1 MIGHVTPHIAALAA
15 AAGIGLLLLAAGAI
29 LLREDRATRRL
40 AARMLA
46 IRPAVG
52 RHGAARPGE
61 SGVGRLIRAVGE
73 AVRRS
78 PLVPAET
85 LRGFETTVA
94 QAGRRNSSLVALFIG
109 AKVLLF
115 LVLPLVALLA
125 GSLGGFTRNGTLF
138 AAAAGAVLGLLAPD
152 YGVRHLRARHAAAVE
167 RGLPDALDLLVICAE
182 AGLALEAAIERVASE
197 MQGSNPSMAREFA
210 ALSAELRVLADRRQ
224 ALLNFGRRTGLE
236 SARRLGAT
244 LAQTLH
250 YGTPLAHALRV
261 LAAELR
267 QQRLTRYEERAA
279 RLPVLLTMPMIL
291 FILPCVFLVVGGPAV
306 LRAMDTMAR

>member
-1 MIGHVTPHIAALAA
+1 MMALAVPA
-15 AAGIGLLLLAAGAI
+15 LAVVVLLLGAGAI
-29 LLREDRATRRL
+29 MLREELAARRL
-40 AARMLA
+40 AARMAA
-46 IRPAVG
+46 IRPDVG
-52 RHGAARPGE
+52 RHGAARPDA
-61 SGVGRLIRAVGE
+61 SGLERLIRAVGE
-73 AVRRS
+73 AVRKS
-78 PLVPAET
+78 PVVSAET

-94 QAGRRNSSLVALFIG
+94 QAGYKSANVVALFIG

-115 LVLPLVALLA
+115 LVLPGLAFVAAGLGGLAQNATLLA
-125 GSLGGFTRNGTLF
+125 
-138 AAAAGAVLGLLAPD
+138 AAVGAVLGLLAPD
-152 YGVRHLRARHAAAVE
+152 YVVRHLRARHAAAVE
-167 RGLPDALDLLVICAE
+167 QGLPDALDLLVICAE

-197 MQGSNPSMAREFA
+197 MRGSNASIAREFG

-224 ALLNFGRRTGLE
+224 ALLNFGERTGLE

-267 QQRLTRYEERAA
+267 QQRLTRYEEKAA

>member
-1 MIGHVTPHIAALAA
+1 MTALAIPAAALAMLMGVLAFAVLRAELKARRFA
-15 AAGIGLLLLAAGAI
+15 A
-29 LLREDRATRRL
+29 RL
-40 AARMLA
+40 AR
-46 IRPAVG
+46 IRPEASRRVVAEPPG
-52 RHGAARPGE
+52 SALARA
-61 SGVGRLIRAVGE
+61 IRAVGE

-78 PLVPAET
+78 PIVSAET

-94 QAGRRNSSLVALFIG
+94 QAGYRGRNVIALFIG

-115 LVLPLVALLA
+115 LGLPALAALGGTAAGMAQNGVLLA
-125 GSLGGFTRNGTLF
+125 
-138 AAAAGAVLGLLAPD
+138 AAVGAVLGLLAPD
-152 YGVRHLRARHAAAVE
+152 WAVGHLRARHAAAVE
-167 RGLPDALDLLVICAE
+167 RGLPDALDLMVICAE
-182 AGLALEAAIERVASE
+182 AGLGLETAIERVAIE
-197 MQGSNPSMAREFA
+197 MAGPNPAIAREFA

-224 ALLNFGRRTGLE
+224 ALLNFGARTGLE
-236 SARRLGAT
+236 SARRLGGT

-306 LRAMDTMAR
+306 LRAMDAMAR

>member
-1 MIGHVTPHIAALAA
+1 MSGLVIPAAALAMLLVLGGIIALRDEVA
-15 AAGIGLLLLAAGAI
+15 A
-29 LLREDRATRRL
+29 RRL
-40 AARMLA
+40 AARIAL
-46 IRPAVG
+46 IRPDVT
-52 RHGAARPGE
+52 RHGAARPQATGPE
-61 SGVGRLIRAVGE
+61 RMIRAVGE
-73 AVRRS
+73 AVCRS
-78 PLVPAET
+78 PIVSAET
-85 LRGFETTVA
+85 LKGFETTVA
-94 QAGRRNSSLVALFIG
+94 QAGFKGANVVALFIG
-109 AKVLLF
+109 AKVMLF
-115 LVLPLVALLA
+115 LGLPGLGFVAGGLAGLAQNTMLLA
-125 GSLGGFTRNGTLF
+125 
-138 AAAAGAVLGLLAPD
+138 AAVGAVVGLLLPD
-152 YGVRHLRARHAAAVE
+152 YIVRHLRARHTAAVE
-167 RGLPDALDLLVICAE
+167 QGLPDALDLLVICAE
-182 AGLALEAAIERVASE
+182 AGLALEAAIERVSHE
-197 MQGSNPSMAREFA
+197 MAGSNPSVAREFA

-224 ALLNFGRRTGLE
+224 ALLNFGERTGLE

>member
-1 MIGHVTPHIAALAA
+1 MTALAIPAAALAM
-15 AAGIGLLLLAAGAI
+15 LLGVVAFSV
-29 LLREDRATRRL
+29 LRAEL
-40 AARMLA
+40 AARRFAARIARIRPDGPRRAVAAPPGSTLARA
-46 IRPAVG
+46 IR
-52 RHGAARPGE
+52 R
-61 SGVGRLIRAVGE
+61 VGE

-78 PLVPAET
+78 PIVSAET
-85 LRGFETTVA
+85 LKGFETTVA
-94 QAGRRNSSLVALFIG
+94 QAGYKGANVVALFIG

-115 LVLPLVALLA
+115 LGLPAIA
-125 GSLGGFTRNGTLF
+125 ALGGTAAGLSQNGVLLS
-138 AAAAGAVLGLLAPD
+138 AAVGAVLGLLAPD
-152 YGVRHLRARHAAAVE
+152 WVVGHLRARHAADVE
-167 RGLPDALDLLVICAE
+167 RGLPDALDLMVICAE
-182 AGLALEAAIERVASE
+182 AGLGLETAIERVSTE
-197 MQGSNPSMAREFA
+197 MAGSNAAIAREFA

-224 ALLNFGRRTGLE
+224 ALLNFGTRTGLE
-236 SARRLGAT
+236 SARRLGGT

-250 YGTPLAHALRV
+250 YGTPLTHALRV